1 MNSTIKPKPC
11 KICSSPWH
19 SPMFHKERKPLPRPT
34 APIKRGK
41 RPKQQSVREK
51 QYQQWKEEIARPY
64 LVKLYNNVCSCCGR
78 EAGIN
83 EKLDIEHTLN
93 KGSHPELK
101 RDLDNLTLMCRPCHR
116 LKTDGIQ
123 CSHD

>member
-1 MNSTIKPKPC
+1 MPNCTVCNKRAYSEYCVAHKP
-11 KICSSPWH
+11 
-19 SPMFHKERKPLPRPT
+19 RKPIQTKTVP
-34 APIKRGK
+34 KRGK
-41 RPKQQSVREK
+41 RPKQQSVREI